1 MQEQQ
6 SLFGALFIHYS
17 EFQAVAA
24 VISEKRQI
32 ILIKLVDSSS
42 VSKRKVHEKKPKDWP
57 PPPSLVDKCIRCSVN
72 QVHINRQRSC
82 VFQRVIKSA

>member
-1 MQEQQ
+1 MQEKQN
-6 SLFGALFIHYS
+6 LFGALFIHYS

-42 VSKRKVHEKKPKDWP
+42 VSKRKVHEKKAKDWP
-57 PPPSLVDKCIRCSVN
+57 PSPSLGDKCISRCSVN
-72 QVHINRQRSC
+72 QVHIKVNG
-82 VFQRVIKSA
+82 